1 MTLGYS
7 GSLTAAIKDVFS
19 AMSPRSASTSA
30 RHGGQQDRLLLCEEA
45 EDKIDT
51 NTEPVDT

>member
-19 AMSPRSASTSA
+19 AMSPRPASTSA